1 MRWLLPTRSLFWR
14 AFLTFWCAMAIILV
28 CGMLFT
34 AAVAWYRIN
43 SLDGLNPGSLTHDA
57 AQIARIHGKDGLE
70 RWVQAMDQRYSAL
83 KIYILDRDDTEILGR
98 TLPARMHD
106 WLSAYRAA
114 PDRPLPSNLTQ
125 PDPAVQRVSW
135 WQPQLLV
142 LPDGD
147 ELLMLFLPFDSSHWE
162 VLGLSPVALALLL
175 FALAVTAPFCWALTR
190 HVTAPLTQLRHTT
203 QALAAGHLGAHTPD
217 KLAGRKDELGL
228 LARDFNAMADRLK
241 AVVDTREQLLH
252 NIAHEL
258 RSPLARLRL
267 ASELARR
274 KDERQDV
281 QLDRIERECERLDAL
296 IGSTLRLARL
306 GALPEPRDTL
316 DLIDLVSAVVD
327 DARFEATQSQVRIV
341 WEPPSP
347 VFITGEADSLSSAIE
362 NVLRNALRFAPAH
375 SAIRVRL
382 LQNAQHACLEIEDR
396 GPGVPQEDLGSLFEP
411 FFRSASGAHIPGS
424 GAGLGLSIAQAAVA
438 AHKGRI
444 AARNVSPHGLAVRIE
459 IPHPLPRPVPPSLT
473 HSGAQPPLSPGRPAG
488 VRT

>member
-1 MRWLLPTRSLFWR
+1 MPWLLPTRSLFWR
-14 AFLTFWCAMAIILV
+14 AFLTFWSAMAIILV

-43 SLDGLNPGSLTHDA
+43 SLDGLNPASLTHDA
-57 AQIARIHGKDGLE
+57 EQVARIHGEDGLQ
-70 RWVQAMDQRYSAL
+70 RWVEAMDQRYSAL
-83 KIYILDRDDTEILGR
+83 KIYILDANDTEILGR

-114 PDRPLPSNLTQ
+114 SDRPMQADLLS
-125 PDPAVQRVSW
+125 PDPAGQRVSW
-135 WQPQLLV
+135 WQPQRLV
-142 LPDGD
+142 LPDGS
-147 ELLMLFLPFDSSHWE
+147 ERLMLFLPFDSSHWE

-203 QALAAGHLGAHTPD
+203 HALAAGDLDAHTPA

-296 IGSTLRLARL
+296 VGSTLRLARL
-306 GALPEPRDTL
+306 GALPEPSNLL
-316 DLIDLVSAVVD
+316 DLSDIVSAVVD
-327 DARFEATQSQVRIV
+327 DARFEASEQQLRIV
-341 WEPPSP
+341 WEPQAP
-347 VFITGEADSLSSAIE
+347 VALIGDRDSLSSAIE
-362 NVLRNALRFAPAH
+362 NVMRNALRFAPAH

-382 LQNAQHACLEIEDR
+382 LEHADVVCVEIEDR
-396 GPGVPQEDLGSLFEP
+396 GPGVAQEDLESLFEP
-411 FFRSASGAHIPGS
+411 FFRAASGASTPGS

-444 AARNVSPHGLAVRIE
+444 RARNVSPQGLSVRIE
-459 IPHPLPRPVPPSLT
+459 LPRE
-473 HSGAQPPLSPGRPAG
+473 ARQPLSTGI
-488 VRT
+488 RT